1 MEIRNIQLDTIGYIF
16 LRYASA
22 LGYFET
28 AQKISKMALGYF
40 FMSKKDAP
48 EYVVSA
54 YRGGSFHKIVD
65 IVQFQQRVQRSITF
79 PMVVYETA
87 AVELLTTGNR
97 CVRAPDTVTK

>member
-1 MEIRNIQLDTIGYIF
+1 

-54 YRGGSFHKIVD
+54 YRGGSFHKVIFHV
-65 IVQFQQRVQRSITF
+65 
-79 PMVVYETA
+79 
-87 AVELLTTGNR
+87 VELN
-97 CVRAPDTVTK
+97 